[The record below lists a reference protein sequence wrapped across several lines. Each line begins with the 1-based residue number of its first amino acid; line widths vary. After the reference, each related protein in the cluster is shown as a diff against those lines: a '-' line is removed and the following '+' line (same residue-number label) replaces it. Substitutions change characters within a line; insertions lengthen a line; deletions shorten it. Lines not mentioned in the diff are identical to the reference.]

1 MTEAFLQYVWQHQLM
16 RLDTLCTTDNEP
28 VSVIKIGTFNSN
40 AGPDFLN
47 AKIKIGDT
55 VWAGDVEVHVK
66 ASDWYIHKHQLQKS
80 YNSVILHVVQIG
92 DKDVY
97 NERNQRVPTLVMPIL
112 PHVTHNYMKLA
123 DIPLGIRCGKHLPTI
138 DSLRISLF
146 LERLV
151 AERFENKAKHILE
164 LYTITN
170 NDWEETLYQLLARNF
185 GFKTNAE
192 AFELLAQSLPLHLI
206 EKHHDDLFQLEA
218 LLFGQAN
225 LLAQSTDE
233 YGNRLLHEYQ
243 FLQKKYDLTPI
254 SSTWWQL
261 AKMRPY
267 NFPTIRI
274 AQFAKLLFSTHSL
287 VSILVEIN
295 SLEELSSIFSCTASE
310 YWETHYSFKKES
322 PKHSSELG
330 KQAIETILINT
341 VIPFLFAY
349 GKERNNETLT
359 QRAYQFL
366 MQISAERN
374 AIISQWNEYAIT
386 PRNAFESQGL
396 LQLFNEYCNKGNCVR
411 CSIGHVVMNKKGE
424 EA

>member
-28 VSVIKIGTFNSN
+28 ISVIKIGTFNAN

-55 VWAGDVEVHVK
+55 VWAGDVEVHVR
-66 ASDWYIHKHQLQKS
+66 ASDWNIHKHQLQKS
-80 YNSVILHVVQIG
+80 YNSVILHVVQIC
-92 DKDVY
+92 DKDVF
-97 NERNQRVPTLVMPIL
+97 NEQNQHVPTLVMPIL
-112 PHVTHNYMKLA
+112 PHVTHNYMKLT
-123 DIPLGIRCGKHLPTI
+123 DIPLGIRCGRHLSSI
-138 DSLRISLF
+138 DSVRISLF

-151 AERFENKAKHILE
+151 AERFENKAKHIVE
-164 LYTITN
+164 LYTKTN
-170 NDWEETLYQLLARNF
+170 NDWEETLYQLLARNL

-192 AFELLAQSLPLHLI
+192 AFELLAKSLPLHLI
-206 EKHHDDLFQLEA
+206 EKHHDGLFQLEA

-225 LLAQSTDE
+225 LLTQSNDE
-233 YGNRLLHEYQ
+233 YCSRLLHEYQ

-254 SSTWWQL
+254 SSTWWKF

-274 AQFAKLLFSTHSL
+274 AQFARLLYNTHHL

-295 SLEELSSIFSCTASE
+295 SLDEIYSVFSCMASE

-330 KQAIETILINT
+330 RQAIETILINT

-349 GKERNNETLT
+349 GKERNNEVLT

-366 MQISAERN
+366 MQISAEKN
-374 AIISQWNEYAIT
+374 AIISQWKDYAIM
-386 PRNAFESQGL
+386 PQNAFESQGL
-396 LQLFNEYCNKGNCVR
+396 LQLFNEYCSKGNCVR
-411 CSIGHVVMNKKGE
+411 CCIGHVVMNKIDN
-424 EA
+424 